1 MVVVT
6 FLTVLCSNNFS
17 RWIAS
22 QGFQNAYVEL
32 GGALFA
38 VVICGAVPLFFFNKK
53 IRRVWTSKLR
63 FDLK

>member
-1 MVVVT
+1 MVVMT
-6 FLTVLCSNNFS
+6 FLTVVCSNNFS
-17 RWIAS
+17 RWIVS
-22 QGFQNAYVEL
+22 QGFANAYIEL

-53 IRRVWTSKLR
+53 IRRVWTSRLR

>member
-1 MVVVT
+1 MVII
-6 FLTVLCSNNFS
+6 FLTTRCSNNFS
-17 RWIAS
+17 RWIVS
-22 QGFQNAYVEL
+22 QGFANAYIEL